1 MNRRPIGPE
10 ADDPTV
16 LFSSEKMPRGT
27 FVVPSLLCRACAV
40 DDARKTTTLL
50 VAACGGSD
58 GTRGARAQAYGTFT
72 RYGAQP
78 RFSLAL

>member
-1 MNRRPIGPE
+1 
-10 ADDPTV
+10 
-16 LFSSEKMPRGT
+16 
-27 FVVPSLLCRACAV
+27 LCRACAV

>member
-1 MNRRPIGPE
+1 
-10 ADDPTV
+10 V
-16 LFSSEKMPRGT
+16 
-27 FVVPSLLCRACAV
+27 
-40 DDARKTTTLL
+40 

-58 GTRGARAQAYGTFT
+58 GTRGARAQAHGTFT